1 VTTGRRRAAVGRGER
16 GSSIIEFSV
25 IGILGFGLLLQVV
38 VLFGILHRA
47 TLATSAGARELGRV
61 VVLADSE
68 ADADARAAAVVAQV
82 ERDHGLPAGSVHAR
96 IDGRVARG
104 EVLRVAVSTDVAV
117 FRLPFVGGVIPALHV
132 PVEATHVVQV
142 DRYRSFGG
150 SP

>member
-1 VTTGRRRAAVGRGER
+1 MKARSER

-25 IGILGFGLLLQVV
+25 LGILGFGLLLQVV
-38 VLFGILHRA
+38 VLFGLLHRA
-47 TLATSAGARELGRV
+47 TLATSAGAREVGRV

-82 ERDHGLPAGSVHAR
+82 ERDHGLPAGSLHAR
-96 IDGRVARG
+96 VSGRVARG
-104 EVLRVAVSTDVAV
+104 EVLRVTVDTDVAV
-117 FRLPFVGGVIPALHV
+117 FRLPFVGSVIPSLRV

-150 SP
+150 SAG